1 MDPALLIAQVLFC
14 FLGVGIIALP
24 LRWALVCYLL
34 VMHIDLSGP
43 SFASA
48 SSLGLANVLKIIG
61 FPIILLLRMK
71 MRPLIKA
78 RITLPLLVWII
89 FILYATLTTFWSA
102 FPFAGLKMV
111 SYLFTYLLLFIVFT
125 YAWSEGLLDSF
136 NVAVSLWLI
145 LGIAIL
151 QTYVLGNP
159 FGYIKIAR
167 NIIEFRLTSFTY
179 PQAFAGYLI
188 ATISILIF
196 SKKLTLFSYVSI
208 FAALCAILVT
218 GSRYVLFG
226 TILLFLF
233 TWTIF
238 MLRKSK
244 GQNQKLKFIKGI
256 LIPLVLVVEL
266 AFVAY
271 LTPNNRLNQLI
282 SSDSSGGATVGNV
295 GTFLW
300 RLGIY
305 ERAFQM
311 IPERDMFPLIF
322 GSGTSSGA
330 ELVLGYDPRY
340 SEGGIDANRVVHNDF
355 IRSLYE
361 WGMVGSF
368 LFICFL
374 AATFYYYLDRAMI
387 RKSAAALAFLGIFP
401 NLIFGLSIEN
411 ILTASSSP
419 EGVGLVLVMAYSA
432 THRRRDKE
440 VVTIPSQEK
449 TNLGILIPT
458 TQKI

>member
-1 MDPALLIAQVLFC
+1 
-14 FLGVGIIALP
+14 
-24 LRWALVCYLL
+24 
-34 VMHIDLSGP
+34 
-43 SFASA
+43 
-48 SSLGLANVLKIIG
+48 
-61 FPIILLLRMK
+61 
-71 MRPLIKA
+71 MRPLSKA
-78 RITLPLLVWII
+78 RITWPII
-89 FILYATLTTFWSA
+89 IWLAFILYATLTTFWSA
-102 FPFAGLKMV
+102 FPFAGMKMV
-111 SYLFTYLLLFIVFT
+111 SYLFTYLLLFIIFT
-125 YAWSEGLLDSF
+125 YAWSEGLLDQSS
-136 NVAVSLWLI
+136 VAISLWLI

-167 NIIEFRLTSFTY
+167 NIIEFRFTSFSS
-179 PQAFAGYLI
+179 PQSFAGYLI

-196 SKKLTLFSYVSI
+196 SKKLTLFSYISI

-233 TWTIF
+233 SWTVF

-244 GQNQKLKFIKGI
+244 GQNQRLKIIKGI
-256 LIPLVLVVEL
+256 LIPVVLIIEL

-282 SSDSSGGATVGNV
+282 SSDPNGGATVGSV
-295 GTFLW
+295 GTFIW

-311 IPERDMFPLIF
+311 IPERDLPLLIF

-330 ELVLGYDPRY
+330 EIVLGYDPRY
-340 SEGGIDANRVVHNDF
+340 SEEGIDANRVVHNDF

-361 WGMVGSF
+361 WGMIGSF
-368 LFICFL
+368 LFIYFL
-374 AATFYYYLDRAMI
+374 MSVFIYYLELATI
-387 RKSAAALAFLGIFP
+387 KKSIAALAFIGIFP

-411 ILTASSSP
+411 ILTASGSP
-419 EGVGLVLVMAYSA
+419 EGVGIVLVLAYSA
-432 THRRRDKE
+432 IRRRDKE
-440 VVTIPSQEK
+440 LVAIPLQERDTLK
-449 TNLGILIPT
+449 ILMRS
-458 TQKI
+458 TQRI

>member
-1 MDPALLIAQVLFC
+1 MDPALLTAQVLFC
-14 FLGVGIIALP
+14 LLGIGILTLP
-24 LRWALVCYLL
+24 LRGALVCYLL

-61 FPIILLLRMK
+61 LPLILLIRMK

-78 RITLPLLVWII
+78 RITLPLAIWTI

-111 SYLFTYLLLFIVFT
+111 SYLFTYLLLFIIFT
-125 YAWSEGLLDSF
+125 YAWSEGLIDSF
-136 NVAVSLWLI
+136 NVAISLWLI
-145 LGIAIL
+145 LGLAIV

-188 ATISILIF
+188 ATISILVF
-196 SKKLTLFSYVSI
+196 SKKLTLFSYISI
-208 FAALCAILVT
+208 FAAICAILVT

-226 TILLFLF
+226 TVLLFLF
-233 TWTIF
+233 AWTVF
-238 MLRKSK
+238 MLRKGK
-244 GQNQKLKFIKGI
+244 GQSQRLKFIKGI
-256 LIPLVLVVEL
+256 LVPVVLIIEL

-282 SSDSSGGATVGNV
+282 SSDSNGGATVGNV

-311 IPERDMFPLIF
+311 IPERDIFPLIF

-361 WGMVGSF
+361 WGMIGSF

-374 AATFYYYLDRAMI
+374 GATFYYYLDRATI
-387 RKSAAALAFLGIFP
+387 GKSLAALAFIGIFP

-419 EGVGLVLVMAYSA
+419 EGVGLVLVMAYGA
-432 THRRRDKE
+432 TYRRRDKS
-440 VVTIPSQEK
+440 VMTIPLEK
-449 TNLGILIPT
+449 ENSLGTLIPT

>member
-1 MDPALLIAQVLFC
+1 MEAFLVARILFWC
-14 FLGVGIIALP
+14 LGIGIIALP

-34 VMHIDLSGP
+34 IMHIDLSGP

-48 SSLGLANVLKIIG
+48 SSLGLENVLKIVG
-61 FPIILLLRMK
+61 LPILLLLRMK
-71 MRPLIKA
+71 MRPLSKA
-78 RITLPLLVWII
+78 RITWPII
-89 FILYATLTTFWSA
+89 IWLAFILYATLTTFWSA
-102 FPFAGLKMV
+102 FPFAGMKMV
-111 SYLFTYLLLFIVFT
+111 SYLFTYLLLFIIFT
-125 YAWSEGLLDSF
+125 YAWSEGLLDQSS
-136 NVAVSLWLI
+136 VAISLWLI

-167 NIIEFRLTSFTY
+167 NIIEFRFTSFSS
-179 PQAFAGYLI
+179 PQSFAGYLI

-196 SKKLTLFSYVSI
+196 SKKLTLFSYISI

-233 TWTIF
+233 SWTVF

-244 GQNQKLKFIKGI
+244 GQNQRLKIIKGI
-256 LIPLVLVVEL
+256 LIPVVLIIEL

-282 SSDSSGGATVGNV
+282 SSDPNGGATVGSV
-295 GTFLW
+295 GTFIW

-311 IPERDMFPLIF
+311 IPERDLPLLIF

-330 ELVLGYDPRY
+330 EIVLGYDPRY
-340 SEGGIDANRVVHNDF
+340 SEEGIDANRVVHNDF

-361 WGMVGSF
+361 WGMIGSF
-368 LFICFL
+368 LFIYFL
-374 AATFYYYLDRAMI
+374 MSVFIYYLELATI
-387 RKSAAALAFLGIFP
+387 KKSIAALAFIGIFP

-411 ILTASSSP
+411 ILTASGSP
-419 EGVGLVLVMAYSA
+419 EGVGIVLVLAYSA
-432 THRRRDKE
+432 IRRRDKE
-440 VVTIPSQEK
+440 LVAIPLQERDTLK
-449 TNLGILIPT
+449 ILMRS
-458 TQKI
+458 TQRI